1 MRGRGYGECESSCDR
16 LASVKARA
24 MLRGCGEC
32 EGEGCGECEGEACGE
47 CEGEAC
53 GECELKLGFG
63 LDLLQLAV
71 CVLCI
76 LAQDGNDGSQVA

>member
-1 MRGRGYGECESSCDR
+1 MRVRGYGECESSCER
-16 LASVKARA
+16 LVSVKARA

-32 EGEGCGECEGEACGE
+32 EGEGCGE